1 VTATAVVPRPIII
14 DCAVSNDPVSRTLTV
29 KPAGPA
35 GPSGLAFREAHRAL
49 LSAEQSGWR
58 TNGGTVWASTE
69 TDTQVAFATADPDRA
84 LLKFHFPAG
93 IAAYQ
98 SLVSR
103 PGLSATAS
111 VDLRT
116 NRFIGIKFIH
126 KQP

>member
-1 VTATAVVPRPIII
+1 MTATAVVPRPIIL

-35 GPSGLAFREAHRAL
+35 GPSGLAFREAHHAL

-58 TNGGTVWASTE
+58 TNGGTVWASTQ
-69 TDTQVAFATADPDRA
+69 TDTQVALSTSYTYSA
-84 LLKFHFPAG
+84 LLKFNFTAG
-93 IAAYQ
+93 VAANP
-98 SLVSR
+98 SRVSR